1 MLEKVCKDSQMLADL
16 FVNYDC
22 DLEAPNLYER
32 MVRLIYLLLVL
43 SVLML

>member
-32 MVRLIYLLLVL
+32 MVSLVL
-43 SVLML
+43 VLAYF